1 MIMRLP
7 AIAFLCVTFSALA
20 EAEENGPITS
30 ITLSSG
36 GLAEIVRKAEIDSTG
51 EILMTVPLEQ
61 VNDILKSIVVYDAT
75 GVVEGL
81 SLPGPNPLAETF
93 KNLPFAAED
102 LQSPARLL
110 SKLQGTRV
118 QLEKQGTLVEGLV
131 MGVSVQNK
139 GNDGQVSVAS
149 ILSDGSILG
158 VDLEPDT
165 VIRFLDDDIQQKVSR
180 ALSAVGSGK
189 SDGARTVSI
198 KVAGEGAREV
208 SVSYVVPTP
217 IWKTAYRVVMLPE
230 DKARLQAWAVLE
242 NASGEDWDDVRVK
255 LSSGAPVTLK
265 QRLHDLYWRQR
276 PEVPVDVAG
285 GYVPRADSGAM
296 MKLGAGALDGGS
308 GIRRR
313 IDGAEAR
320 QTFAFAAPAAA
331 PPMEEAMAQ
340 AQVGQAEEG
349 AVTAF
354 FALPDAI
361 DLESGETLSA
371 PIVDAVVSAESVSVF
386 QPESGLDHPIAAILI
401 KNETDSSLPKGILTV
416 YDRKEGYVGD
426 AQING
431 MPAGELRM
439 ASFATDRKVRVATET
454 EPTQEITSVKVSG
467 GILTATVKERSKTVY
482 TVRGAPDGDRQ
493 VIIEHPRREGWRFSS
508 PEYLDSTKTHRR
520 LKLTVPMGETVA
532 ATVEAERTLEERHAL
547 FNTDQIGLLNLV
559 RRVPDT
565 ESADKLRALADM
577 QAERTQVQSQIQYSR
592 KGKSEEINNQ
602 QRHRANLSALSPG
615 SDLYKRSLQKLDN
628 SETRIEELDKETLR
642 LEARLAELRK
652 QLGTAINNF

>member
-7 AIAFLCVTFSALA
+7 AVALVCTVFSTLVQAD
-20 EAEENGPITS
+20 ENGPITS

-51 EILMTVPLEQ
+51 EITMTVPLEQ
-61 VNDILKSIVVYDAT
+61 VNDILKSIVVFDAT

-93 KNLPFAAED
+93 KNLPFEVTD
-102 LQSPARLL
+102 LQSPASLL

-118 QLEKQGTLVEGLV
+118 QLEKQGTLIEGLV
-131 MGVSVQNK
+131 MGVSVRNR
-139 GNDGQVSVAS
+139 GNEGQVGVAS

-165 VIRFLDDDIQQKVSR
+165 VIRFLDSDIQEKVSR

-189 SDGARTVSI
+189 SDGARTVTI

-208 SVSYVVPTP
+208 AVSYVVPTP
-217 IWKTAYRVVMLPE
+217 IWKTAYRVVMLPD

-276 PEVPVDVAG
+276 PEVAVDVAG
-285 GYVPRADSGAM
+285 GYVPRVET
-296 MKLGAGALDGGS
+296 
-308 GIRRR
+308 
-313 IDGAEAR
+313 GAESKVFHLSGGASDGVR
-320 QTFAFAAPAAA
+320 RMQLTAAA
-331 PPMEEAMAQ
+331 PPPVAAEMAQ
-340 AQVGQAEEG
+340 AQVGQSEEG
-349 AVTAF
+349 AVTATF
-354 FALPDAI
+354 SLPEAI

-371 PIVDAVVSAESVSVF
+371 PIVDTVVSAESVSVY
-386 QPESGLDHPIAAILI
+386 QPESGLQHPISAILI
-401 KNETDSSLPKGILTV
+401 RNETETSLPKGILTV
-416 YDRKEGYVGD
+416 YDDVEGYVGD

-439 ASFATDRKVRVATET
+439 ASFATDRKVRVATESA
-454 EPTQEITSVKVSG
+454 PTQEITSVKVSG
-467 GILTATVKERSKTVY
+467 GILTATVEERSTTVY
-482 TVRGAPDGDRQ
+482 TVAGAHDGDRQ

-508 PEYLDSTKTHRR
+508 AEYLDSTKTHRR
-520 LKLTVPMGETVA
+520 LKLSIPAGETIA
-532 ATVEAERTLEERHAL
+532 ATVEEDRTLEERHAL
-547 FNTDQIGLLNLV
+547 FNTDQVGLLNLV
-559 RRVPDT
+559 RRVPDK
-565 ESADKLRALADM
+565 ESADKLRALAAM
-577 QAERTQVQSQIQYSR
+577 QAERTEVRAQIQSAR
-592 KGKSEEINNQ
+592 KGKAEEIGNQ
-602 QRHRANLSALSPG
+602 QRHRANLAALSPG
-615 SDLYKRSLQKLDN
+615 SDLYKRSLEKLDT
-628 SETRIEELDKETLR
+628 SETRIEELEDETAR
-642 LEARLAELRK
+642 LEERLVELRK

>member
-7 AIAFLCVTFSALA
+7 AIAFVCVAFSALA

-285 GYVPRADSGAM
+285 GYVPRADSGAIEGLQDGFAGNAL
-296 MKLGAGALDGGS
+296 MKRAN
-308 GIRRR
+308 
-313 IDGAEAR
+313 EAR
-320 QTFAFAAPAAA
+320 ARVAYAAA

-467 GILTATVKERSKTVY
+467 GILTATVEERSTTVY

>member
-7 AIAFLCVTFSALA
+7 AIAFVCVAFSALA

-285 GYVPRADSGAM
+285 GYVPRADSGAIEGFQDGFAGNAL
-296 MKLGAGALDGGS
+296 MKRAN
-308 GIRRR
+308 
-313 IDGAEAR
+313 EAR
-320 QTFAFAAPAAA
+320 ARVAYAAA

-467 GILTATVKERSKTVY
+467 GILTATVEERTKTVY

-592 KGKSEEINNQ
+592 EGKSEEINNQ